1 MYYVSGAEA
10 AAGFML
16 LLFASHW
23 YDAFLGWG
31 TSALTYVLA
40 ARAERLEHG
49 R

>member
-1 MYYVSGAEA
+1 MYRVSGVEA

-31 TSALTYVLA
+31 VSAATYALA
-40 ARAERLEHG
+40 ARAEQLEH
-49 R
+49 